1 MASSRS
7 ASPQDSDSGFLPQW
21 QAFVS
26 GQAAAPGA
34 MRPVTLQAWARCSD
48 LGIDP
53 ERLRYAFLTEEELTD
68 KRAANAALL
77 QAARP
82 YLQHLSLALSDR
94 AHCVALAD
102 ADGWI
107 LELLEQPKDAFG
119 GAATGICLGSSWNE
133 RHIGNNGIGT
143 ALATGEAVFV
153 YGIEHYA
160 MSFQSAHCL
169 GVPIRVN
176 GHLVGCLDV
185 SVTRAE
191 DADPGHMV
199 LAQACV
205 ASIESILSSFAELQ
219 ARATNLEK
227 FAAMGRVLATTL
239 HDLRNPLN
247 VIMGISRIGA
257 STAKDPGE
265 QAFFEKLSK
274 QAATMEEMV
283 ERLQDFGHARQPVPG
298 SPVAV
303 LSEVVREV
311 AGLCRSQGITVDV
324 SADAD
329 AECLL
334 HTALFKRAL
343 HNVVSNAIKAMP
355 EGGTLLVRSRM
366 NQSHLAIEIQ
376 DTGGGIPRDLRGSV
390 FEPFVSGRSDGTGL
404 GLYMV
409 HEAITKDHNGRLWFD
424 TEDRRGTTFI
434 IELPTIQ
441 QHS

>member
-7 ASPQDSDSGFLPQW
+7 ASPQEPGAGFVPQW

-26 GQAAAPGA
+26 GNADAPEIV
-34 MRPVTLQAWARCSD
+34 RPVTLQAWARCSD

-53 ERLRYAFLTEEELTD
+53 EHLRYNILTEEELTE
-68 KRAANAALL
+68 KRAANAQFLE
-77 QAARP
+77 AARP

-119 GAATGICLGSSWNE
+119 GAATGICVGSSWNE
-133 RHIGNNGIGT
+133 RHIGNNGIGS
-143 ALATGEAVFV
+143 ALATGEPVFV
-153 YGIEHYA
+153 YGIEHFA
-160 MSFQSAHCL
+160 ISFHSAHCL

-176 GHLVGCLDV
+176 DRLVGCLDV

-191 DADPGHMV
+191 DADPRHMV
-199 LAQACV
+199 LAQASV
-205 ASIESILSSFAELQ
+205 ASIESTLSKFAELQ
-219 ARATNLEK
+219 TRATTLEK
-227 FAAMGRVLATTL
+227 FAAMGGLLATTL

-247 VIMGISRIGA
+247 VMKGISRIGA
-257 STAKDPGE
+257 STAKEPGE
-265 QAFFEKLSK
+265 RAFFEKLSK
-274 QAATMEEMV
+274 QAAMMEEMV
-283 ERLQDFGHARQPVPG
+283 ERLQDFGHHREPVSE
-298 SPVAV
+298 SPIAV
-303 LSEVVREV
+303 LSEVLGEV
-311 AGLCRSQGITVDV
+311 ADLCRSQGIVLDV
-324 SADAD
+324 STDAD

-334 HTALFKRAL
+334 HAALLKRAI

-355 EGGTLLVRSRM
+355 EGGTLFVRSRM
-366 NQSHLAIEIQ
+366 NLSHLAIEIQ
-376 DTGGGIPRDLRGSV
+376 DTGKGIPRELRGSV

-424 TEDRRGTTFI
+424 TEDGRGTTFVV
-434 IELPTIQ
+434 ELPTIHQ
-441 QHS
+441 P